1 MPRKN
6 DDLFPLLTLLP
17 WWANLLLAP
26 LAYVFLSRGV
36 PAILGDNLLAPL
48 FGPAF
53 GFLGIVVGAL
63 FVLGAVLSFFAAR
76 RKRRLL
82 DRQTGLAS
90 IRALSWRE
98 FEELVAEAY
107 RRDGYRVVE
116 NDEPG
121 PDGGVDIRL
130 RRNGALHLVQC
141 KNWLTRRVGVR
152 VVREVYG
159 VLAAERA
166 QQAVIVCSGDF
177 TEDARR
183 FAAGKPIRLV
193 DGEAQ
198 LALVQG
204 VRPASGAATPSPD
217 PDLADRTDTRPLC
230 PRCGGRLV
238 VRTAKR
244 GDHAGRRFLGCE
256 TFPRCRHIENLA
268 DA

>member
-90 IRALSWRE
+90 IR
-98 FEELVAEAY
+98 
-107 RRDGYRVVE
+107 
-116 NDEPG
+116 
-121 PDGGVDIRL
+121 
-130 RRNGALHLVQC
+130 
-141 KNWLTRRVGVR
+141 
-152 VVREVYG
+152 
-159 VLAAERA
+159 
-166 QQAVIVCSGDF
+166 
-177 TEDARR
+177 
-183 FAAGKPIRLV
+183 
-193 DGEAQ
+193 
-198 LALVQG
+198 
-204 VRPASGAATPSPD
+204 
-217 PDLADRTDTRPLC
+217 
-230 PRCGGRLV
+230 
-238 VRTAKR
+238 
-244 GDHAGRRFLGCE
+244 
-256 TFPRCRHIENLA
+256 
-268 DA
+268 